1 MSARS
6 TVVYQVR
13 MLSKAHAIKNK
24 EFAKV
29 KSRLDAE
36 TMNSAQ
42 VDRARVE
49 HGFCVE
55 PCLFC
60 FLFSVFCLLLR
71 MSLKRGF
78 LLCHFCLSAYLYCLF
93 SCLLVVL
100 CLPWTLYV
108 LCLRTTAAYAFKWG
122 FNVLRSLCVCVS
134 CACIDWTVERQV
146 SVVIVSGFF
155 FTCSQNADV
164 YTGFFRLIFVFDF
177 WELCSQSGSVCSFYD
192 SSAFLDCSVLTIM
205 KLYHLDNE

>member
-13 MLSKAHAIKNK
+13 MLSKAHAIKSK

-60 FLFSVFCLLLR
+60 FLFSVFCLLFR
-71 MSLKRGF
+71 VSLKRGS
-78 LLCHFCLSAYLYCLF
+78 LLCYFCLSAYLYCLF

-146 SVVIVSGFF
+146 SVVLLSGFF
-155 FTCSQNADV
+155 FSRARRMQTFIL
-164 YTGFFRLIFVFDF
+164 GFSD
-177 WELCSQSGSVCSFYD
+177 
-192 SSAFLDCSVLTIM
+192 
-205 KLYHLDNE
+205 

>member
-1 MSARS
+1 MHLSARS
-6 TVVYQVR
+6 TVVYQVS
-13 MLSKAHAIKNK
+13 MLSKAHSIKNK

-60 FLFSVFCLLLR
+60 FLFSVFCLLFR
-71 MSLKRGF
+71 VYLKRGF

-108 LCLRTTAAYAFKWG
+108 LYLRTTAAYAFKWG

-155 FTCSQNADV
+155 FHVLAECR
-164 YTGFFRLIFVFDF
+164 RLYWVFPTDF
-177 WELCSQSGSVCSFYD
+177 C
-192 SSAFLDCSVLTIM
+192 I
-205 KLYHLDNE
+205 

>member
-1 MSARS
+1 MWNPRLNSS
-6 TVVYQVR
+6 LFVVILHVDLFWTR
-13 MLSKAHAIKNK
+13 AHTLERKEHCCLSLNASEDVVKGTRHKKNK

-60 FLFSVFCLLLR
+60 FLFSVFCLLFR
-71 MSLKRGF
+71 VSLKRGF
-78 LLCHFCLSAYLYCLF
+78 LLCHFCLSSYLYCLF

-100 CLPWTLYV
+100 CLPWTLYA
-108 LCLRTTAAYAFKWG
+108 LCLRTTAA
-122 FNVLRSLCVCVS
+122 
-134 CACIDWTVERQV
+134 
-146 SVVIVSGFF
+146 
-155 FTCSQNADV
+155 
-164 YTGFFRLIFVFDF
+164 
-177 WELCSQSGSVCSFYD
+177 
-192 SSAFLDCSVLTIM
+192 
-205 KLYHLDNE
+205 

>member
-1 MSARS
+1 MP
-6 TVVYQVR
+6 
-13 MLSKAHAIKNK
+13 
-24 EFAKV
+24 F
-29 KSRLDAE
+29 
-36 TMNSAQ
+36 
-42 VDRARVE
+42 
-49 HGFCVE
+49 
-55 PCLFC
+55 
-60 FLFSVFCLLLR
+60 
-71 MSLKRGF
+71 
-78 LLCHFCLSAYLYCLF
+78 LSAYLYCLF

-100 CLPWTLYV
+100 CLQWTLYV

-164 YTGFFRLIFVFDF
+164 YAGVFFFRLVFVFDF
-177 WELCSQSGSVCSFYD
+177 WELCSQSGSVCSLHD
-192 SSAFLDCSVLTIM
+192 SSAFLDCSVLTIL

>member
-1 MSARS
+1 MHLSARS

-13 MLSKAHAIKNK
+13 MLSKAHAIKSK

-60 FLFSVFCLLLR
+60 FLFSVFCLLFR
-71 MSLKRGF
+71 VSLKRGF

-108 LCLRTTAAYAFKWG
+108 LYLRTTAAYAFKWG

-155 FTCSQNADV
+155 FHVLAECRRL
-164 YTGFFRLIFVFDF
+164 YWFFSDWFLYLIFGNFVLRVAAFVPSMIVRRF
-177 WELCSQSGSVCSFYD
+177 WTAVS
-192 SSAFLDCSVLTIM
+192 
-205 KLYHLDNE
+205 